1 MHPRS
6 DSTHL
11 VKLPDGAAQAS
22 QDDAPHEPA
31 QADPAV
37 REQTPA
43 MHWRAW
49 LLTDAPRSRG
59 QAALGRAYRRWRRFA
74 SNPLSLF
81 GLAILALLVALA
93 VFGPLVAPHD
103 PLRQVLSDRLL
114 PPGSASHL
122 LGTDQLGRDILSRL
136 IYGARITLSI
146 AVLVVLVV
154 VPIGLLIGTT
164 AGFFGGWIDNVLMRV
179 TDIALAFPKIVLA
192 LAFAAALGP
201 GVMNAVIAIS
211 ITAWPAYAR
220 LARAETLRLVQ
231 ADFIHVARLQGASR
245 ARLLLRYIV
254 PLCSSSVIVRA
265 TLDMAGIILTVAGL
279 GFLGLGAQPPSP
291 EWGFMVAS
299 GRNVLLEAWW
309 VATIPGCAILA
320 VSLAFNLLGDGLRD
334 VFDPRHGD

>member
-1 MHPRS
+1 MNVPRA
-6 DSTHL
+6 T
-11 VKLPDGAAQAS
+11 
-22 QDDAPHEPA
+22 
-31 QADPAV
+31 
-37 REQTPA
+37 
-43 MHWRAW
+43 WRAW
-49 LLTDAPRSRG
+49 LLTDTPASRR
-59 QAALGRAYRRWRRFA
+59 QAALGLAYRRWRRF
-74 SNPLSLF
+74 SGNPLSVF
-81 GLAILALLVALA
+81 GLAILLLLVIVA
-93 VFGPLVAPHD
+93 VIGPWIAPHD

-114 PPGSASHL
+114 PPGSASHW
-122 LGTDQLGRDILSRL
+122 LGTDQLGRDILSRI
-136 IYGARITLSI
+136 IYGSHLTLSI
-146 AVLVVLVV
+146 AILVV
-154 VPIGLLIGTT
+154 VVVMPIGLMIGTT
-164 AGFFGGWIDNVLMRV
+164 AGFFGGWVDNVLMRV

-201 GVMNAVIAIS
+201 GVFNAVIAIS

-231 ADFIHVARLQGASR
+231 ADFIHVARLQGASNLR
-245 ARLLLRYIV
+245 ILLRYIV

-299 GRNVLLEAWW
+299 GRNVLLDAWW
-309 VATIPGCAILA
+309 VATMPGFAILL

>member
-1 MHPRS
+1 MKVPRS
-6 DSTHL
+6 T
-11 VKLPDGAAQAS
+11 
-22 QDDAPHEPA
+22 
-31 QADPAV
+31 
-37 REQTPA
+37 
-43 MHWRAW
+43 WRAW
-49 LLTDAPRSRG
+49 LLTDTPASRR
-59 QAALGRAYRRWRRFA
+59 QAALGLAYRRWRRF
-74 SNPLSLF
+74 SGNPLSVF
-81 GLAILALLVALA
+81 GLSILVLLMIVA
-93 VFGPLVAPHD
+93 VIGPWIAPHD

-114 PPGSASHL
+114 PPGSASHW
-122 LGTDQLGRDILSRL
+122 LGTDQLGRDILSRI
-136 IYGARITLSI
+136 IYGSHLTLSI
-146 AVLVVLVV
+146 AILVVVVV
-154 VPIGLLIGTT
+154 VPIGLMIGTT
-164 AGFFGGWIDNVLMRV
+164 AGFFGGWVDNVLMRV

-201 GVMNAVIAIS
+201 GVFNAVIAIS

-231 ADFIHVARLQGASR
+231 ADFIHSARLLGASNLR
-245 ARLLLRYIV
+245 ILLRYIV

-299 GRNVLLEAWW
+299 GRNVLLDAWW
-309 VATIPGCAILA
+309 VATVPGFAILL

>member
-1 MHPRS
+1 MNAPQRS
-6 DSTHL
+6 
-11 VKLPDGAAQAS
+11 PDTT
-22 QDDAPHEPA
+22 APP
-31 QADPAV
+31 D
-37 REQTPA
+37 
-43 MHWRAW
+43 WRAW
-49 LLTDAPRSRG
+49 LLTDTPASRR
-59 QAALGRAYRRWRRFA
+59 QAALGRAYRRWQRFA
-74 SNPLSLF
+74 DNPLSLF
-81 GLAILALLVALA
+81 GFAILLLLVLVAA
-93 VFGPLVAPHD
+93 CGPLIAPHD
-103 PLRQVLSDRLL
+103 PLHQVLAERLL
-114 PPGSASHL
+114 PPGTASHW

-136 IYGARITLSI
+136 IYGSRITLSI
-146 AVLVVLVV
+146 AILVVVVV

-164 AGFFGGWIDNVLMRV
+164 AGFFGGWLDNLLMRI

-201 GVMNAVIAIS
+201 GVINAVIAIS

-220 LARAETLRLVQ
+220 LARAETLRIVQ

-245 ARLLLRYIV
+245 LRLLLRYIV

-299 GRNVLLEAWW
+299 GRNVLLDAWW

>member
-1 MHPRS
+1 MNAPRP
-6 DSTHL
+6 T
-11 VKLPDGAAQAS
+11 
-22 QDDAPHEPA
+22 
-31 QADPAV
+31 
-37 REQTPA
+37 
-43 MHWRAW
+43 WRAW
-49 LLTDAPRSRG
+49 LLTDTPASRR
-59 QAALGRAYRRWRRFA
+59 QAAFGLAYRRWRRF
-74 SNPLSLF
+74 SGNPLSVF
-81 GLAILALLVALA
+81 GLAILILLAIVA
-93 VFGPLVAPHD
+93 VIGPWIAPHD

-114 PPGSASHL
+114 PPGSAAHW
-122 LGTDQLGRDILSRL
+122 LGTDQLGRDILSRI
-136 IYGARITLSI
+136 IYGSRLTLSI
-146 AVLVVLVV
+146 AILVVVVV
-154 VPIGLLIGTT
+154 VPIGLMIGTT
-164 AGFFGGWIDNVLMRV
+164 AGFFGSWVDNVLMRV

-201 GVMNAVIAIS
+201 GVFNAVIAIS

-231 ADFIHVARLQGASR
+231 ADFIHVARLQGASNLR
-245 ARLLLRYIV
+245 ILLRYIV

-299 GRNVLLEAWW
+299 GRNVLLDAWW
-309 VATIPGCAILA
+309 VATIPGFAILL

>member
-1 MHPRS
+1 MNMPRP
-6 DSTHL
+6 T
-11 VKLPDGAAQAS
+11 
-22 QDDAPHEPA
+22 
-31 QADPAV
+31 
-37 REQTPA
+37 
-43 MHWRAW
+43 WRAW
-49 LLTDAPRSRG
+49 LLTDTPASRR
-59 QAALGRAYRRWRRFA
+59 QAALGLAYRRWRRF
-74 SNPLSLF
+74 SGNPLSVF
-81 GLAILALLVALA
+81 GLSILVLLVIVA
-93 VFGPLVAPHD
+93 VIGPWIAPHD

-114 PPGSASHL
+114 PPGSASHW
-122 LGTDQLGRDILSRL
+122 LGTDQLGRDILSRI
-136 IYGARITLSI
+136 IYGSHLTLSI
-146 AVLVVLVV
+146 AILVVVVV

-164 AGFFGGWIDNVLMRV
+164 AGFFGGWVDIGLMRV

-201 GVMNAVIAIS
+201 GVFNAVIAIS

-231 ADFIHVARLQGASR
+231 ADFIHVARLQGASNLR
-245 ARLLLRYIV
+245 ILLRYIV

-299 GRNVLLEAWW
+299 GRNVLLDAWW
-309 VATIPGCAILA
+309 VATLPGFAILL

>member
-1 MHPRS
+1 MNVPRS
-6 DSTHL
+6 T
-11 VKLPDGAAQAS
+11 
-22 QDDAPHEPA
+22 
-31 QADPAV
+31 
-37 REQTPA
+37 
-43 MHWRAW
+43 WRAW
-49 LLTDAPRSRG
+49 LLTDTPASRM
-59 QAALGRAYRRWRRFA
+59 QAALGLAYRRWRRF
-74 SNPLSLF
+74 SGNPLSLF
-81 GLAILALLVALA
+81 GLSILMLLVVGA
-93 VFGPLVAPHD
+93 VIGPWIAPHD

-114 PPGSASHL
+114 PPGSASYW
-122 LGTDQLGRDILSRL
+122 LGTDQLGRDILSRI
-136 IYGARITLSI
+136 IYGSHLTLSI
-146 AVLVVLVV
+146 AILVVVVV
-154 VPIGLLIGTT
+154 VPIGLMIGTT
-164 AGFFGGWIDNVLMRV
+164 AGFFGGWVDNVLMRV

-201 GVMNAVIAIS
+201 GVFNAVIAIS

-231 ADFIHVARLQGASR
+231 ADFIHVARLQGASNLR
-245 ARLLLRYIV
+245 ILLRYIV

-299 GRNVLLEAWW
+299 GRNVLLDAWW
-309 VATIPGCAILA
+309 VATIPGFAILL